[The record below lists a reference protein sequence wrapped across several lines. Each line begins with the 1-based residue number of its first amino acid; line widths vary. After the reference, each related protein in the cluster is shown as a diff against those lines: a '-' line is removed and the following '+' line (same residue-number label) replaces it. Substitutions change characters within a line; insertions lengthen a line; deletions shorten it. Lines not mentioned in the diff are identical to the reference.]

1 MVVQWLRLCTFN
13 AGGWILGW
21 GTKIPH
27 ALQYGQIK
35 KERIYFNLKN
45 KTGYVKRTQEAPR
58 AALTGQIQ
66 RNLSIKTNIDGN
78 DF

>member
-13 AGGWILGW
+13 AGGWILGC
-21 GTKIPH
+21 GTKITH
-27 ALQYGQIK
+27 SLQYGQIK

-66 RNLSIKTNIDGN
+66 GNLSIKTNMDGN